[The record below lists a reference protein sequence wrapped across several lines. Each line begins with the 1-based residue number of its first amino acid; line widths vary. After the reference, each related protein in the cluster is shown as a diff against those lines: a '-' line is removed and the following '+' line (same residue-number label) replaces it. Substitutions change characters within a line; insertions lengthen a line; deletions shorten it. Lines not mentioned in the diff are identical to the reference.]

1 MRYQGLNCALIAA
14 EFGRKTVEIV
24 MDFRQL
30 RYFTA
35 IADYGS
41 FSEAAAR
48 LRIAQSALSRHT
60 MTLEQELGVLLFD
73 RHPRGANLTHSGT
86 LLLGRARRIL
96 AEIEDARAEIMAQ
109 AALPSGDAVIG
120 TTSTSSRILY
130 GPLAAR
136 FARDYPNV
144 RLRFVEGV
152 PYLLLEGLDTGS
164 IDIAVM
170 VDPEPRESLVLE
182 PLVTEQE
189 FLIGA
194 PKATLPP
201 EPCRVDNLAGLPM
214 ILLPRPA
221 GSRVKLDRMAAEASV
236 TLDVTHEVANVDLV
250 KDFVERGLGF
260 GILPYS
266 SIMPGLTEG
275 RYQALPLDG
284 LTITRTLVRRAD
296 RTPTPAVIELTR
308 LVHDEIDQMIEAGGF
323 GEVAG

>member
-1 MRYQGLNCALIAA
+1 
-14 EFGRKTVEIV
+14 
-24 MDFRQL
+24 MDLRQL

-60 MTLEQELGVLLFD
+60 LTLEQELGVRLFD
-73 RHPRGANLTHSGT
+73 RHPRGVSLTHSGN
-86 LLLGRARRIL
+86 LLLSRARRIL
-96 AEIEDARAEIMAQ
+96 AEFEDARAEIMAQ
-109 AALPSGDAVIG
+109 AALPSGNAVIG
-120 TTSTSSRILY
+120 TTSTTSRILY

-152 PYLLLEGLDTGS
+152 PYLLLEGLDTGT

-194 PKATLPP
+194 PTANLPP
-201 EPCRVDNLAGLPM
+201 EPCRIGDLASLPM

-221 GSRVKLDRMAAEASV
+221 GSRAKLDRMAAAAGV
-236 TLDVTHEVANVDLV
+236 TLDVTHEVGNVDV
-250 KDFVERGLGF
+250 VRDFVERGLGY

-266 SIMPGLTEG
+266 SITSGLGDG
-275 RYQALPLDG
+275 RYRAVPLDG

-296 RTPTPAVIELTR
+296 RTPTPAVTELMR
-308 LVHDEIDQMIEAGGF
+308 LVHEEIGQMIEAGGF
-323 GEVAG
+323 GEVAA

>member
-1 MRYQGLNCALIAA
+1 
-14 EFGRKTVEIV
+14 
-24 MDFRQL
+24 MDLRQL

-60 MTLEQELGVLLFD
+60 STLEKELGVLLFD
-73 RHPRGANLTHSGT
+73 RHHRGVDLTHSGS
-86 LLLGRARRIL
+86 LLLGRSRRIL

-109 AALPSGDAVIG
+109 ATLPSGDAVIG
-120 TTSTSSRILY
+120 TTSTTSRILY

-136 FARDYPNV
+136 FAHDYPNI

-152 PYLLLEGLDTGS
+152 PYLLLEGLDTGA

-170 VDPEPRESLVLE
+170 VDPEPHESLVLE

-194 PKATLPP
+194 LKANLPP
-201 EPCRVDNLAGLPM
+201 EPCRVSDLAGLPM

-221 GSRVKLDRMAAEASV
+221 GSRVKLDRMAADANV
-236 TLDVTHEVANVDLV
+236 ALDVTHEVANVDVV
-250 KDFVERGLGF
+250 KDFVERGLGY

-266 SIMPGLTEG
+266 SITPNLADG
-275 RYQALPLDG
+275 RYKAVPLDG

-296 RTPTPAVIELTR
+296 YAPTPAVIELTR
-308 LVHDEIDQMIEAGGF
+308 LVHDEINQMIEVGGF
-323 GEVAG
+323 GEVGG

>member
-1 MRYQGLNCALIAA
+1 
-14 EFGRKTVEIV
+14 

-30 RYFTA
+30 RYFA
-35 IADYGS
+35 AVAEYGS

-48 LRIAQSALSRHT
+48 LHVAQSALSRHT
-60 MTLEQELGVLLFD
+60 LTLEQELGVTLFD
-73 RHPRGANLTHSGT
+73 RHPRGVETTPSGA
-86 LLLGRARRIL
+86 LLLNRAKRIL
-96 AEIEDARAEIMAQ
+96 AELEDARAEVMAQ
-109 AALPSGDAVIG
+109 AAHVSGDAVIG
-120 TTSTSSRILY
+120 TTSTTSRILY

-152 PYLLLEGLDTGS
+152 PYLLLEGLDTGT

-194 PKATLPP
+194 NGTNLPG
-201 EPCRVDNLAGLPM
+201 EPCTVENLAGLPL

-221 GSRVKLDRMAAEASV
+221 GSRIKLDRMAADAGV
-236 TLDVTHEVANVDLV
+236 LLDVTHEVANVDV
-250 KDFVERGLGF
+250 VRDFVERGLGY

-266 SIMPGLTEG
+266 SVTPGVRDG
-275 RYQALPLDG
+275 RYQAVPLDG

-296 RTPTPAVIELTR
+296 RSPTPAVAELTR
-308 LVHDEIDQMIEAGGF
+308 LVHDEISQMVQDGGF
-323 GEVAG
+323 GETG